1 MQENNA
7 TQRRQIIHGKHPL
20 TDIFLYTKLC
30 LIGARRTGVLWI
42 RGNTWSMEGENWEEG
57 RGKNQCD
64 PSSTLTISERLRDEQ
79 LMTKHKSRLLD
90 GYYFR
95 SVANDKL

>member
-1 MQENNA
+1 MSSGSEG
-7 TQRRQIIHGKHPL
+7 ISGVWK
-20 TDIFLYTKLC
+20 
-30 LIGARRTGVLWI
+30 ART
-42 RGNTWSMEGENWEEG
+42 G

-64 PSSTLTISERLRDEQ
+64 PSSTLTISERLTDEQ
-79 LMTKHKSRLLD
+79 LMTKHNSRLLD

>member
-1 MQENNA
+1 VSSGSEGISGVWKA
-7 TQRRQIIHGKHPL
+7 
-20 TDIFLYTKLC
+20 
-30 LIGARRTGVLWI
+30 RTGKKGVETMRTELD
-42 RGNTWSMEGENWEEG
+42 
-57 RGKNQCD
+57 QCD

-79 LMTKHKSRLLD
+79 LMTKHNSRLLD